1 VCQREPRIGYRV
13 LSRVAQDDM
22 RRRLVALNIAIPVS
36 IAATNNNVRVLPK
49 PMEAS
54 AGPGQ

>member
-13 LSRVAQDDM
+13 LNRVAEDEM
-22 RRRLVALNIAIPVS
+22 RRRLVALNIEIPIS
-36 IAATNNNVRVLPK
+36 IAATNYNVRVLPK